1 MSQKSDRTFIIFI
14 VLFFVVQS
22 LRATVFYFISHKA
35 YQPSQLVFVLD
46 RIVIDRNI
54 LPIMEKAGVP
64 MSDEEIVSRI
74 LGLPLERIDYLKQNH
89 GLVCEEAGFEKWF
102 VENAALVLA
111 EKKRQF
117 NEEMGVP
124 QEAIPTSSDRADAV
138 PVSYGS

>member
-64 MSDEEIVSRI
+64 MSDEEIESRI
-74 LGLPLERIDYLKQNH
+74 LGLPLERI
-89 GLVCEEAGFEKWF
+89 E
-102 VENAALVLA
+102 
-111 EKKRQF
+111 
-117 NEEMGVP
+117 
-124 QEAIPTSSDRADAV
+124 
-138 PVSYGS
+138 